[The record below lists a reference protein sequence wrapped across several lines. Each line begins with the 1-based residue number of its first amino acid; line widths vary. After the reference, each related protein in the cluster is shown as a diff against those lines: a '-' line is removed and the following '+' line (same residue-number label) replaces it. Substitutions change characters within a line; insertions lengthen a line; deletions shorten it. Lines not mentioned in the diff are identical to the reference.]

1 MEVVTLEAR
10 IPSGHMWLAMTFTV
24 RFRDDDDQT
33 DPTPD
38 PDFNDVG
45 VGMSEELEEFLGE
58 CIGKIELDKK
68 QFRIRFSD
76 PRDFMRFKLLDLEP
90 RPAGR

>member
-1 MEVVTLEAR
+1 MEGMNLDAR
-10 IPSGHMWLAMTFTV
+10 IPSGHMWLAMTFTI
-24 RFRDDDDQT
+24 RFREDDDQD
-33 DPTPD
+33 DPSS
-38 PDFNDVG
+38 PDFNDAG
-45 VGMSEELEEFLGE
+45 VGMSDELKSFLEE
-58 CIGKIELDKK
+58 CIGEIELDKK